1 MSLPHPHALAIA
13 FAKAIHEDLSES
25 ELEEARRRNDAE
37 DMSGVCHTH
46 DFADTNMTMD
56 RAFTEVVGRETIIDE
71 DNPDQSEADA
81 QLWSKAWAI
90 AQNARFDI
98 KALQAATPKDAL
110 MGMSQDDLTEVMAAY
125 LEKQGLPE
133 GSAEEILF
141 AVDLNPEQRDWI
153 ESLCEAWQAVED
165 TKPQSVV
172 PR

>member
-1 MSLPHPHALAIA
+1 MTKPHPHALAIA
-13 FAKAIHEDLSES
+13 FAKEIHEDLSES
-25 ELEEARRRNDAE
+25 QLEEARRRNDAE
-37 DMSGVCHTH
+37 EMDGVCHTH

-71 DNPDQSEADA
+71 DNPEQSEADA
-81 QLWSKAWAI
+81 LLWSKAWAI
-90 AQNARFDI
+90 AQKSRFDLPTLM
-98 KALQAATPKDAL
+98 AETPKAAL

-141 AVDLNPEQRDWI
+141 SVDLNPDQRDWI
-153 ESLCEAWQAVED
+153 ETLCEAWQAVED